1 MKKFFNLF
9 FTISSLLFC
18 SNIIFAA
25 FPESGQSET
34 VEVVADFSGK
44 GSVEFSFDLKDITTE
59 SSTEKINWD
68 PRVINIAQKD
78 AQWVW
83 STSYAIVRAAITMDN
98 VNFYMYQKNTDSSS
112 VYQST
117 WSRTV
122 AVYYE
127 QGYTPT
133 GDDSKDRVHRS
144 SATFSYSGMVN
155 KVTKGG
161 EYAGFVPLSFLF
173 TSAKLSS
180 SDLKKQYDPET
191 MTDTGDKV
199 ARYFT
204 DEADYTEYYSNGEVI
219 RTETNFKKEYS
230 ILARFGGPVFG
241 VYDEHG
247 QYAPW
252 RPDLTDN
259 TAYMYFGGNFMNIGR
274 GDAFATDQ
282 IVIEKVVE

>member
-1 MKKFFNLF
+1 MKKSFILF
-9 FTISSLLFC
+9 FVLSTLFLF
-18 SNIIFAA
+18 SNISFAA
-25 FPESGQSET
+25 FPAGELGT

-44 GSVEFSFDLKDITTE
+44 GSVEFSFDLKDIITD
-59 SSTEKINWD
+59 SSIETINWD

-83 STSYAIVRAAITMDN
+83 STSYAIVSATITTDN
-98 VNFYMYQKNTDSSS
+98 VNYYMYQKNTDSSS

-117 WSRTV
+117 CSRTV

-133 GDDSKDRVHRS
+133 GDDSRDRVHRT
-144 SATFSYSGMVN
+144 SATYSYSGMVN

-241 VYDEHG
+241 VYDEQG

-252 RPDLTDN
+252 RPALTDN

>member
-1 MKKFFNLF
+1 MKKTLSLF
-9 FTISSLLFC
+9 FTLTILFFF

-44 GSVEFSFDLKDITTE
+44 GSVEFSFDLRDITTD
-59 SSTEKINWD
+59 SSIEKINWD
-68 PRVINIAQKD
+68 PRIINIAQKD

-83 STSYAIVRAAITMDN
+83 STSYAIVRATITTDN

-133 GDDSKDRVHRS
+133 GDDSRDRVHRS

-180 SDLKKQYDPET
+180 SDLKQQYDPEI
-191 MTDTGDKV
+191 MTQSGDKV

-204 DEADYTEYYSNGEVI
+204 DEADYTEYYSNGEVT

-241 VYDEHG
+241 VYDEEGH
-247 QYAPW
+247 YAPW
-252 RPDLTDN
+252 RPELVDN

>member
-1 MKKFFNLF
+1 
-9 FTISSLLFC
+9 
-18 SNIIFAA
+18 
-25 FPESGQSET
+25 
-34 VEVVADFSGK
+34 
-44 GSVEFSFDLKDITTE
+44 
-59 SSTEKINWD
+59 
-68 PRVINIAQKD
+68 
-78 AQWVW
+78 
-83 STSYAIVRAAITMDN
+83 
-98 VNFYMYQKNTDSSS
+98 
-112 VYQST
+112 
-117 WSRTV
+117 
-122 AVYYE
+122 
-127 QGYTPT
+127 
-133 GDDSKDRVHRS
+133 
-144 SATFSYSGMVN
+144 MVN

-241 VYDEHG
+241 VYDEQG

-252 RPDLTDN
+252 RPALTDN